1 MPSAPSLSEAPPNND
16 ESRNGSNLPATGSPE
31 SQSAPPHGGH
41 PHEHDRHNGSA
52 SPPVR
57 KDTISSTSTTAT
69 TSTDAT
75 VTSNDT
81 TATALSIESPSH
93 SYHGQAVF
101 SAAGGDPI
109 LTPHRIN
116 SSLRPSRRR
125 TGPLSAE
132 QRERAALIR
141 KLRACPDCRRRR
153 VAVSNGASFVILEF
167 DLLTFVIVR
176 PAAPWHHLGRGHCE
190 VQASQSYHAAACA
203 RLSIWAQAQPFCVV
217 DRFCAVRLPRPAGD
231 GLGFHAKPST
241 RARHIQ

>member
-1 MPSAPSLSEAPPNND
+1 MPSAPGLSEAPHNID
-16 ESRNGSNLPATGSPE
+16 ESRNGSNLPVSPE
-31 SQSAPPHGGH
+31 SQSTPHGDH
-41 PHEHDRHNGSA
+41 RHEHDRHNGSA

-93 SYHGQAVF
+93 SYNGQAVF
-101 SAAGGDPI
+101 SAAEGDPI

-153 VAVSNGASFVILEF
+153 VAVSTGASLSFTSL
-167 DLLTFVIVR
+167 
-176 PAAPWHHLGRGHCE
+176 
-190 VQASQSYHAAACA
+190 AC
-203 RLSIWAQAQPFCVV
+203 
-217 DRFCAVRLPRPAGD
+217 
-231 GLGFHAKPST
+231 
-241 RARHIQ
+241 